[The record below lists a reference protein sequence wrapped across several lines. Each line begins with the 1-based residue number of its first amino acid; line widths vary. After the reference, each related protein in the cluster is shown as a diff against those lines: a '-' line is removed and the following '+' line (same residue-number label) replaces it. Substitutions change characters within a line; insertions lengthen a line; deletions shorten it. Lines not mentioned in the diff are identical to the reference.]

1 MLIIFQ
7 GLLLRAVNNHVQAL
21 SDPILIRNF
30 PDPNNPN
37 IPHPQIFNLFQSRWN
52 GYNYGPPSSAD
63 LTREFQNN
71 IQLRV
76 KAEI

>member
-1 MLIIFQ
+1 MSIIVQ

-37 IPHPQIFNLFQSRWN
+37 NLHPAILNLFQSSWN
-52 GYNYGPPSSAD
+52 GPRLAQ
-63 LTREFQNN
+63 EFRNG
-71 IQLRV
+71 IQFRV
-76 KAEI
+76 QK